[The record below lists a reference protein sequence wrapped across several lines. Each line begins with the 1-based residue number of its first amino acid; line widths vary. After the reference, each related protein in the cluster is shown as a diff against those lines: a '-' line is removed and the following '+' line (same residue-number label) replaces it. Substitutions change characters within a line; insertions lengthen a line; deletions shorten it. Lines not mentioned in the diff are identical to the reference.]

1 MVVDAAPGIS
11 SLLEWCPCLTVLA
24 TSRVVLHLSDEHHVP
39 VGPLPRPDAV
49 QLFQGA
55 TPDATPGT
63 PVGTPQATP
72 LATSAAPVAISA
84 FLAFEPKGVTIPA
97 MIDIVVTLP
106 NNGLL
111 QHNWDVLGTA
121 LMTAIV
127 GSDAVETVTVNLPAG
142 SYDFQCDVP
151 GHAEAGMVGT
161 LTVQ

>member
-1 MVVDAAPGIS
+1 MASWRPIDHHAGR
-11 SLLEWCPCLTVLA
+11 CTVSPPSCRA
-24 TSRVVLHLSDEHHVP
+24 TLSD
-39 VGPLPRPDAV
+39 GTQQFGYQGACLLPM
-49 QLFQGA
+49 QGCQGA